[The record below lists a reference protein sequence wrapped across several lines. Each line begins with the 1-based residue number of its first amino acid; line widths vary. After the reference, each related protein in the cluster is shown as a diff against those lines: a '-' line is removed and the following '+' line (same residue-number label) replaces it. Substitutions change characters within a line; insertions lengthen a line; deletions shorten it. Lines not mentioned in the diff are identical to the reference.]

1 MIRLFFVDNHPLIL
15 EGLCALLGIE
25 DDIALVGQAR
35 SGYDC
40 LKFLVNNTTDIVVMD
55 TCLPDMDG
63 AELCSTI
70 KIEYPGIRVL
80 ILSALQEERYVTEL
94 LQCGASGYVLN
105 NADKDELLYAIHTVY
120 GGETY
125 LSPGINAAGSNRE
138 TIIRQHFPP
147 LTRREKEVLFL
158 ISEGYTNAQ
167 IAEKLFISADTVN
180 THRKKLLAKLEVK
193 NTAMLI
199 KYAVDNKLLV

>member
-1 MIRLFFVDNHPLIL
+1 MIRLYFVDNHPLIL
-15 EGLCALLGIE
+15 EGLQVLLGIE
-25 DDIALVGQAR
+25 NDIALVGKAR

-40 LKFLVNNTTDIVVMD
+40 LKFLLHNRTDIVVMD
-55 TCLPDMDG
+55 ACLPDIDG
-63 AELCSTI
+63 IELCATI
-70 KIEYPGIRVL
+70 KIEYPDTKVL
-80 ILSALQEERYVTEL
+80 ILSALQDRKYIADI

-105 NADKDELLYAIHTVY
+105 NVDKDELLYAIHAVHA
-120 GGETY
+120 GDIY
-125 LSPGINAAGSNRE
+125 LSPDIKDAGRSRDAD
-138 TIIRQHFPP
+138 IRHHFPP

-158 ISEGYTNAQ
+158 ISEGYTNTQ

>member
-1 MIRLFFVDNHPLIL
+1 MIRLYFVDNHPLIL
-15 EGLCALLGIE
+15 EGLQALLGIE
-25 DDIALVGQAR
+25 NDIALVGKAR

-40 LKFLVNNTTDIVVMD
+40 LKFLLHNRTDIVVMD
-55 TCLPDMDG
+55 ACLPDIDG
-63 AELCSTI
+63 IELCATI
-70 KIEYPGIRVL
+70 RIEYPDTKVL
-80 ILSALQEERYVTEL
+80 ILSALQDRKYIAEI

-105 NADKDELLYAIHTVY
+105 NVDKDELLYAIHAVY
-120 GGETY
+120 AGDMY
-125 LSPGINAAGSNRE
+125 LSPDIKDAGRSRD
-138 TIIRQHFPP
+138 TDIRHQFPP

-158 ISEGYTNAQ
+158 ISEGYTNTQ

>member
-1 MIRLFFVDNHPLIL
+1 MIRLYFVDNHPLIL
-15 EGLCALLGIE
+15 EGLQALLGIE
-25 DDIALVGQAR
+25 NDIALVGKAR

-40 LKFLVNNTTDIVVMD
+40 LKFLLHNRTDIVVMD
-55 TCLPDMDG
+55 ACLPDIDG
-63 AELCSTI
+63 IELCATI
-70 KIEYPGIRVL
+70 KIEYPDTKVL
-80 ILSALQEERYVTEL
+80 ILSALQDRKYIAEI

-105 NADKDELLYAIHTVY
+105 NVDKDELLYAIHAVHA
-120 GGETY
+120 GDIY
-125 LSPGINAAGSNRE
+125 LSPDIKDAGRSRD
-138 TIIRQHFPP
+138 TDIRHHFPP

-158 ISEGYTNAQ
+158 ISEGYTNTQ